1 MNEEWE
7 CIKQKIDNNSFIA
20 RIIKPFFK
28 VVTAARLTQSLE
40 RLPAER
46 ESRVLVPGRDQ
57 HSASYN
63 N

>member
-7 CIKQKIDNNSFIA
+7 CIKEKIDKNSFIT
-20 RIIKPFFK
+20 RILKPFLT
-28 VVTAARLTQSLE
+28 VVTTARLTQSLE
-40 RLPAER
+40 RLTAER
-46 ESRVLVPGRDQ
+46 ESRVRVPGRDQ